1 MKYVISLFSLLFIIS
16 CSTPTEKL
24 TTSAIVPNVTTA
36 STGQDEISLA
46 KEWITVTP
54 DVSDQLLETLAQ
66 QIDDLDIEISKNN
79 CQNRAST

>member
-1 MKYVISLFSLLFIIS
+1 MKYAISLFSLLLIIS
-16 CSTPTEKL
+16 CTTPTEKL
-24 TTSAIVPNVTTA
+24 ITSAIVPNVTTG

-46 KEWITVTP
+46 KEWITVAP